1 MKSTQEDKN
10 RGLATLWETLVN
22 IFSLSKPYRLR
33 FYSAT
38 MFVIVA
44 SAIWLSVPLGL
55 RELLDAV
62 FEQGDGRLLN
72 MLALGLMALFVVQA
86 AFSFAGNY
94 HLEWV
99 GERVITDLRRK
110 CMNICT
116 VLDFDFLLNAGWEK
130 SPQD

>member
-86 AFSFAGNY
+86 AFS
-94 HLEWV
+94 LP
-99 GERVITDLRRK
+99 VIITW
-110 CMNICT
+110 N
-116 VLDFDFLLNAGWEK
+116 GWANV
-130 SPQD
+130 